1 MSMMK
6 PDEMQILKATA
17 IKLSDDVILIATY
30 QNHTET
36 DPATGKKD
44 RRKSQYRWLAR
55 VCDVHKV
62 RAAVKEMFSD
72 EHRLEP
78 WVWPNDPSWPGKIVT
93 SDSTKYWFA
102 KWLNIRL
109 NKAVEWEDGMKIF
122 DGDRFLKG
130 EINPGATYVTDGY
143 KADNGDIVSLR
154 DREALL
160 KHVGQNLWRPQYLK
174 TQPHPDNF

>member
-30 QNHTET
+30 QNHTEI

-72 EHRLEP
+72 
-78 WVWPNDPSWPGKIVT
+78 
-93 SDSTKYWFA
+93 
-102 KWLNIRL
+102 
-109 NKAVEWEDGMKIF
+109 
-122 DGDRFLKG
+122 
-130 EINPGATYVTDGY
+130 
-143 KADNGDIVSLR
+143 
-154 DREALL
+154 
-160 KHVGQNLWRPQYLK
+160 
-174 TQPHPDNF
+174 